1 MKKIW
6 ACRKT
11 PWVCINRHLGKMWVR
26 LFLLLLAAPLAYC
39 VGGYLSGIMESH
51 FPVDAIDGSI
61 SEASRQ
67 AAEKIKSHEYMRK
80 VFTPTAYSLTF
91 FLALWWFRTYDSLQR
106 DWRANFEAGVNHVA
120 SDTPIRIEIGTAI
133 LINVSERTSAYNR
146 EIAIAFTKRLKRSP
160 ADTDK
165 NKDLVANGYRWG
177 YAQHMLK
184 WLQNQN
190 EKRDLDF
197 LDLRYQE
204 FTSTTAKITGYEIMR
219 MHSGDDLLLDLAYC
233 NFANPEEFFGD
244 ATDAHADWENSD
256 RDIEVA
262 NKSPTLQIA
271 ISRRDFEANS

>member
-1 MKKIW
+1 
-6 ACRKT
+6 
-11 PWVCINRHLGKMWVR
+11 MWVR
-26 LFLLLLAAPLAYC
+26 LFVLLLAVPFAYH
-39 VGGYLSGIMESH
+39 VGGYLVDFMESH
-51 FPVDAIDGSI
+51 FPVVVGDGFGGEANRQPTQQQI
-61 SEASRQ
+61 SN
-67 AAEKIKSHEYMRK
+67 EYMRK
-80 VFTPTAYSLTF
+80 VLTPTAYSLMF

-133 LINVSERTSAYNR
+133 LINVSKRTSAYNR

-165 NKDLVANGYRWG
+165 NKDIVSNGYRWG

-204 FTSTTAKITGYEIMR
+204 FTSTIAKITGYEIMR

-271 ISRRDFEANS
+271 ISRRDFEENP